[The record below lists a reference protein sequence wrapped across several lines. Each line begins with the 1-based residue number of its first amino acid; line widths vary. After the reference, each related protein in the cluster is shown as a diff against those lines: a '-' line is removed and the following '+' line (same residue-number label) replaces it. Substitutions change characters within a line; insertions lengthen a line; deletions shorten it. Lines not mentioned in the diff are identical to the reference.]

1 MNKGG
6 PIVIVIKLY
15 SVVFERL
22 HTTKEGHTSDT
33 IPKYSFLFLKKGLLP
48 KKEPQPPYLLQLQ
61 KNLKKNTFHPK
72 LPPNFP
78 HLQLSP
84 LLVLWN
90 AMNEGWPSICQNI
103 KTSISGPCLGSQ
115 LHLLVTSVESH
126 GRVIMPGSPVSKV
139 VSNGPIYKPNKGHH
153 LRSLPPPGLPQR
165 GNRFWSLVRLLP

>member
-33 IPKYSFLFLKKGLLP
+33 IPKYAFLFFEDMSCPQKRNRTSASLSP
-48 KKEPQPPYLLQLQ
+48 SSIKEPE
-61 KNLKKNTFHPK
+61 KKTPFTPK
-72 LPPNFP
+72 SHQTSRIFSR
-78 HLQLSP
+78 SP

-103 KTSISGPCLGSQ
+103 KTSISRPCLGSQ
-115 LHLLVTSVESH
+115 LHLLITSVDPSWEGDH
-126 GRVIMPGSPVSKV
+126 P
-139 VSNGPIYKPNKGHH
+139 
-153 LRSLPPPGLPQR
+153 
-165 GNRFWSLVRLLP
+165 RLTGQ